1 MNSALR
7 EMHPL
12 LWVLVTILIVVDV
25 FLLSRLIGRWQQY
38 TQAQRWPRLTVMA
51 DSVQLVKVVHSSEG
65 SPTLRQEYYEAV
77 FDYRYQVAGRDYH
90 KQTVR
95 QVVNQLA
102 ADEMKA
108 EAKISFLYNPADPA
122 ETLETPPGPAAVI
135 GSLIG
140 SLIGLLVFN
149 GMMFGLIANVQNF
162 LAPTEG

>member
-12 LWVLVTILIVVDV
+12 LWVLVAILIVVNL
-25 FLLSRLIGRWQQY
+25 FLVSRLIGRWQQY

-51 DSVQLVKVVHSSEG
+51 DSVQLVKVASSSEG
-65 SPTLRQEYYEAV
+65 SPTSRQEYYEAV
-77 FDYRYQVAGRDYH
+77 FDYRYHVAGHDYY

-95 QVVNQLA
+95 QVVDQAA
-102 ADEMKA
+102 ADEMQT

-135 GSLIG
+135 GT
-140 SLIGLLVFN
+140 LIGLLVFN
-149 GMMFGLIANVQNF
+149 GMMFGLIANAQNF